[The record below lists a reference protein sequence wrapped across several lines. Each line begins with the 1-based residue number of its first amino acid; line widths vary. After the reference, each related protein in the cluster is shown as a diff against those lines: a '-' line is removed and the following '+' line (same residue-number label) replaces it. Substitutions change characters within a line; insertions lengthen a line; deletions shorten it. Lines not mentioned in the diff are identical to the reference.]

1 MGGLIRSKMPAIL
14 IMMILPAVSLAEEGN
29 PVAIDYWQSGFTILV
44 FVLLLVIL
52 RKTAYGAI
60 IEGLNKRER
69 FIRESLE
76 TAEHARHQAEKLQ
89 HEYEDKLHK
98 AREEASAV
106 VEEGRRDAEIVRRRI
121 EEEARKAG
129 DEMLSRARREID
141 LARDSALR
149 AIYDEGV
156 SLATSLA
163 ISALGRQVTPEEHQ
177 RLVMDTLRDLGRRS
191 THPN

>member
-106 VEEGRRDAEIVRRRI
+106 VEEGRRDAEILRR
-121 EEEARKAG
+121 
-129 DEMLSRARREID
+129 
-141 LARDSALR
+141 
-149 AIYDEGV
+149 
-156 SLATSLA
+156 T
-163 ISALGRQVTPEEHQ
+163 ISASRRPRDRPPEDRGGGPKGR
-177 RLVMDTLRDLGRRS
+177 
-191 THPN
+191 